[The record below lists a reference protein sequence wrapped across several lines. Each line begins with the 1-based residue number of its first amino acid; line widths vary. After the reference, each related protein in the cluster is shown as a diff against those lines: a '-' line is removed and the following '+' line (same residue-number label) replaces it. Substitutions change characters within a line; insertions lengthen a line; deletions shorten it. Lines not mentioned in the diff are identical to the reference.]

1 MAGGGTSEAMKVSDV
16 FILLGTSILMAG
28 FLMHAWVEPVPLV
41 SEEPGEGVKVEK
53 SAMLFKNDKLLIDI
67 SVENGQSLI
76 VTIVSKIGMNQLIP
90 VEITN
95 SNGNTDF
102 SYEFTA
108 EERTDAIIF
117 IELYPSAGSMGE
129 DGNTV
134 NAEAIINVQRS
145 LLYDFIV
152 YPIGALLLSFGL
164 YKRKE
169 EQSHEAI
176 DAELN

>member
-16 FILLGTSILMAG
+16 FILLGISILMAG

-41 SEEPGEGVKVEK
+41 NEEPGEGVKVEK

-67 SVENGQSLI
+67 SVEKGQSLTVMI
-76 VTIVSKIGMNQLIP
+76 DSKLGMEELLP
-90 VEITN
+90 VDIAN
-95 SNGNTDF
+95 SNGETDF

-108 EERTDAIIF
+108 EERIDAVIF
-117 IELYPSAGSMGE
+117 IELDPSSSEGE
-129 DGNTV
+129 GGLV
-134 NAEAIINVQRS
+134 EAEAIINVQRS

-169 EQSHEAI
+169 EQSHEPI
-176 DAELN
+176 DAEIN

>member
-16 FILLGTSILMAG
+16 FILLGISILMAG

-41 SEEPGEGVKVEK
+41 NEEPGERVQVEK

-67 SVENGQSLI
+67 SVEKGQSLTVMI
-76 VTIVSKIGMNQLIP
+76 DSKLGMEELLP
-90 VEITN
+90 VDIAN
-95 SNGNTDF
+95 SNGKTDF

-108 EERTDAIIF
+108 EERIDAVIF
-117 IELYPSAGSMGE
+117 IELDPSPMSIGGVVE
-129 DGNTV
+129 
-134 NAEAIINVQRS
+134 AEAIINVQRS

-169 EQSHEAI
+169 EQSHEPI
-176 DAELN
+176 DAEIN